1 VNNQNQNSN
10 GQRGFNQNPYIQ
22 QNQNM
27 GGMNQGRQGGTRMSQ
42 SYNSDGMQNP
52 YYNTNNQ
59 MTTNNSNSLYGD
71 FDTSNFIKGA
81 LIGAVGAYLLTNEK
95 AQKTIFKTVAKTTEM
110 FQAGMEEMKERFE
123 DAKAEMEAEKQ

>member
-1 VNNQNQNSN
+1 MNNQNQNSN

-52 YYNTNNQ
+52 YYNMNNQ
-59 MTTNNSNSLYGD
+59 MTTNKSTSLYGD

-81 LIGAVGAYLLTNEK
+81 LIGAVGAYLLP
-95 AQKTIFKTVAKTTEM
+95 
-110 FQAGMEEMKERFE
+110 MKKLKKLFL
-123 DAKAEMEAEKQ
+123 KQ

>member
-1 VNNQNQNSN
+1 MNNQNQNSN

-27 GGMNQGRQGGTRMSQ
+27 GGMNQGRQGGRMSQ

>member
-1 VNNQNQNSN
+1 
-10 GQRGFNQNPYIQ
+10 
-22 QNQNM
+22 M
-27 GGMNQGRQGGTRMSQ
+27 GGMNQGGARMSQ

-59 MTTNNSNSLYGD
+59 MTTNKSSSLYGD